1 MRKRIENRVN
11 YFKSHP
17 AALLFFVQIA
27 MLVMLPQLHGEQ
39 FTRLAMAIFGIIS
52 MLLAIVVVL
61 RSQAMNYVA
70 IALGVGAIGFT
81 LGSMIDGFSGLLVY
95 GMLLEGLLYFYTA
108 VALIYY
114 MLSDHDVTLDE
125 MFAAGATFTLLG
137 WAFTYF
143 YLALQIVSPNAFTGL
158 RDPDGP
164 RNWIEMVFVSFTNL
178 SATGSGDIIPLT
190 PYARLLILLE
200 QALGV
205 GYVGVIVSR
214 FIGLTLKGK
223 SDEERR
229 NQEAREDGKQS

>member
-1 MRKRIENRVN
+1 MRKAIHTRYN

-17 AALLFFVQIA
+17 AALLLFVQIA
-27 MLVMLPQLHGEQ
+27 MIVILPLLNGVHQSRLV
-39 FTRLAMAIFGIIS
+39 LASFSIIS
-52 MLLAIVVVL
+52 MLLAVVVVL
-61 RSQAMNYVA
+61 RSQAMNLVA
-70 IALGVGAIGFT
+70 IILGIASILFT
-81 LGSMIDGFSGLLVY
+81 LGSLLPGQDGLLVW

-108 VALIYY
+108 VALIFY

-143 YLALQIVSPNAFTGL
+143 YLALQMVSPQAFTGL

-164 RNWIEMVFVSFTNL
+164 RTWVEMLFVSFTNL

-190 PYARLLILLE
+190 PYARMLVLLE

-214 FIGLTLKGK
+214 FIGLTLSGR
-223 SDEERR
+223 SRAQR
-229 NQEAREDGKQS
+229 ARGEPED